1 MLKKK
6 ALWLIAATLLVVAAI
21 SGTTAYF
28 VKEFTSDNNTATA
41 ATFDVD
47 VVDADGNTIAD
58 GQFNLDGELY
68 PGMDTIVAY
77 QFDVMRNNTELPFEY
92 TVDLTGS
99 GGLFPEDGSSPIA
112 LTMQKQ
118 DGDDWVE
125 VNYDG
130 AIVPE
135 ADVESYRILV
145 DWPHG
150 DNDIDFQGLTGT
162 LTLNVVATQVDMPV
176 VPEETGEVHVMLY
189 KDSTS
194 SSNRIEFDNLTN
206 YYLKSKDTGLTYS
219 EGDYA
224 AWNNPYAYVFQDVPI
239 GEYTLHFDMPE
250 GMYTGNILLGSAYQE
265 TDYDPDSNPI
275 VVIEDE
281 RGYVKV
287 ILKSSLTLDTINPP
301 EDLRVPSDIT
311 YEAFREALPTHTT
324 IVDSEGNVH
333 EVELD
338 WDVRP
343 FNFDRWS
350 KPGEVRIKSDLFKL
364 PVNVS
369 NSDPS
374 QRLEVYLN
382 VIFE

>member
-77 QFDVMRNNTELPFEY
+77 QFDVKKNNTELPYEY
-92 TVDLTGS
+92 TVDLSGS
-99 GGLFPEDGSSPIA
+99 GGLFPDDGSSPIA

-118 DGDDWVE
+118 EGDDWVD

-150 DNDIDFQGLTGT
+150 DNDIDFQGATGT
-162 LTLNVVATQVDMPV
+162 LKLNVVATQVDRPI

-189 KDSTS
+189 RDSTS
-194 SSNRIEFDNLTN
+194 AKNRIEFDNLSN

-239 GEYTLHFDMPE
+239 GEYTLHSDMPE
-250 GMYTGNILLGSAYQE
+250 GMYVEDILLGGAYSDVE
-265 TDYDPDSNPI
+265 YDPDNEPI
-275 VVIEDE
+275 VVVEDE
-281 RGYVKV
+281 RSYVRV
-287 ILKSSLTLDTINPP
+287 VLKSDLTLDYINPL

-311 YEAFREALPTHTT
+311 LEDFRAALPTSTT
-324 IVDSEGNVH
+324 IVDSEGNEH
-333 EVELD
+333 EVDLR

-350 KPGEVRIKSDLFKL
+350 KPGETRIKSEFFQL

-369 NSDPS
+369 NSDPT
-374 QRLEVYLN
+374 QRLEVYIN

>member
-47 VVDADGNTIAD
+47 VVDANGNTIDD

-77 QFDVMRNNTELPFEY
+77 QFDVKRNNTELPFEY

-99 GGLFPEDGSSPIA
+99 GDLFPEDGSSPIV

-118 DGDDWVE
+118 VGEDWVD
-125 VNYDG
+125 VHFDG

-135 ADVESYRILV
+135 DEVESYRILV
-145 DWPHG
+145 DWSHS
-150 DNDIDFQGLTGT
+150 DNDIDFQGATGT
-162 LTLNVVATQVDMPV
+162 LKLNVVATQVDHPV

-189 KDSTS
+189 KDTTTS
-194 SSNRIEFDNLTN
+194 NNRIDFDNLTN

-219 EGDYA
+219 DGA
-224 AWNNPYAYVFQDVPI
+224 TMWNNKAAFIFENVPI
-239 GEYTLHFDMPE
+239 GEYKLHFDMPE
-250 GMYTGNILLGSAYQE
+250 GMYVEDILLGGAYSDIE
-265 TDYDPDSNPI
+265 YDPDMEPI
-275 VVIEDE
+275 VVVEDE
-281 RGYVKV
+281 RSYVRIV
-287 ILKSSLTLDTINPP
+287 LKSNLTLDYINPL
-301 EDLRVPSDIT
+301 EDLIVPSDIT
-311 YEAFREALPTHTT
+311 LEDFRAALPTSTT
-324 IVDSEGNVH
+324 IVDSEGNEH
-333 EVELD
+333 EVDLR

-350 KPGEVRIKSDLFKL
+350 KPGETRIKSEFFQL

-369 NSDPS
+369 NSDPT
-374 QRLEVYLN
+374 QRLEVYIN